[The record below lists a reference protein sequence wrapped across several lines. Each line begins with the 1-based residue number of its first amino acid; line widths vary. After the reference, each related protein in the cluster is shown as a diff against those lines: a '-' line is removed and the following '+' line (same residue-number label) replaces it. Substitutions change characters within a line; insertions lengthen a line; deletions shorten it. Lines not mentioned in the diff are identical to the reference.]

1 MSKKFSD
8 GKDSQ
13 DLFDHVLFKVWN
25 KADGYYVQ
33 AALNEAEGIWYV
45 TGHTDKETEATAI
58 YPVTWNSKIGQIVLK
73 GVEDDEY
80 ILTEIETANGYTLLK
95 NAISVVITATDDAQR
110 PCDVYSK
117 DTLGVIQNDPRYNF
131 DGGTDLRLANIPQVQ
146 LAHNFLTA
154 SATVDGNAVTML
166 EDEADVGSTN
176 AITPLEVVN
185 TKGFDLPATGE
196 WGALALPIAGAVA
209 VAAALVL
216 CIAILPK
223 KRDEK

>member
-1 MSKKFSD
+1 M
-8 GKDSQ
+8 
-13 DLFDHVLFKVWN
+13 H
-25 KADGYYVQ
+25 
-33 AALNEAEGIWYV
+33 
-45 TGHTDKETEATAI
+45 
-58 YPVTWNSKIGQIVLK
+58 
-73 GVEDDEY
+73 
-80 ILTEIETANGYTLLK
+80 
-95 NAISVVITATDDAQR
+95 
-110 PCDVYSK
+110 
-117 DTLGVIQNDPRYNF
+117 
-131 DGGTDLRLANIPQVQ
+131 LANIPQVQ

-166 EDEADVGSTN
+166 EDETDVGSTN